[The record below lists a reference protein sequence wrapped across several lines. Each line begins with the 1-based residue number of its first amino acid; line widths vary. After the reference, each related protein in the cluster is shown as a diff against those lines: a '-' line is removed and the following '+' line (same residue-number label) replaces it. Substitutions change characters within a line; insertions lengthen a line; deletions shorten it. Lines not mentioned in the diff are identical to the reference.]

1 MLERVSKSMWK
12 ECEEMH
18 VWVCAQLST
27 GGYLGPA
34 FRFLEADTWVR
45 GLFAIRSMGLGISF
59 CSRNV

>member
-34 FRFLEADTWVR
+34 FQFLEADTWVR